1 MSVDAFLC
9 GELIAAA
16 VLAMWVIV
24 RFPKAGP
31 KTLRSAVIVL
41 AGGFLLVQFLPVG
54 VDLTLRLPHG
64 AYAALFGC
72 ALPCFFALFLSAG
85 WTLRLLA
92 EALGGSNRGGGHR
105 EPATARG

>member
-24 RFPKAGP
+24 RFPKVGP

-41 AGGFLLVQFLPVG
+41 AGGFLLVQFLPLG
-54 VDLTLRLPHG
+54 IDLTVRLPHG
-64 AYAALFGC
+64 AYAAVFGC
-72 ALPCFFALFLSAG
+72 ALPCFFGLFLSAG

-92 EALGGSNRGGGHR
+92 EALGGSNGGGGHR